1 MRRREFIAALVGA
14 AYPFSAGAQP
24 SGKVPPVVYVAH
36 GPEDDSDER
45 AREAA
50 FRTGFEKLGWMAGRN
65 VSIEYR
71 WGKIEWGKE
80 RPVASE
86 IVSTGPSVIVASSST
101 TMVEALRDATK
112 SIPVVFVNVTDPL
125 AIGLVNSMSRPEGNL
140 TGFADYQFSMG
151 GYWLAVLKEA
161 VPRVKRVLVIS
172 APGDFGQEGL
182 LRAAGAVAAAGV
194 GAKVVPAAV
203 LTAAELEKEIN
214 AFAREP
220 NGGIIALPG
229 DPSRAHRDVITA
241 LAARHR
247 LPAIYGDR
255 FAIAR
260 GGLMSYDADV
270 VDLHRRAAFYV
281 DRLLKGAKPSEL
293 PVQLPTRYDLAVNLK
308 AAKALGLAIPL
319 WFLATADEVIE

>member
-24 SGKVPPVVYVAH
+24 SGKVPLVVYVAH

-45 AREAA
+45 ARAAA

-101 TMVEALRDATK
+101 AMAEALRDATK

-151 GYWLAVLKEA
+151 GNWLLSS
-161 VPRVKRVLVIS
+161 KR
-172 APGDFGQEGL
+172 
-182 LRAAGAVAAAGV
+182 RC
-194 GAKVVPAAV
+194 
-203 LTAAELEKEIN
+203 
-214 AFAREP
+214 
-220 NGGIIALPG
+220 
-229 DPSRAHRDVITA
+229 
-241 LAARHR
+241 LA
-247 LPAIYGDR
+247 
-255 FAIAR
+255 
-260 GGLMSYDADV
+260 
-270 VDLHRRAAFYV
+270 
-281 DRLLKGAKPSEL
+281 
-293 PVQLPTRYDLAVNLK
+293 
-308 AAKALGLAIPL
+308 
-319 WFLATADEVIE
+319 

>member
-1 MRRREFIAALVGA
+1 MRRREFIAALAGA
-14 AYPFSAGAQP
+14 AYPFCVGAQQ
-24 SGKVPPVVYVAH
+24 SGKLPLVVYLAQ

-45 AREAA
+45 ARAAA
-50 FRTGFEKLGWMAGRN
+50 FRTGFERLGWMAGHN

-80 RPVASE
+80 RAVASE
-86 IVSTGPSVIVASSST
+86 IVSTGPSVILASGSIMT
-101 TMVEALRDATK
+101 EALRNATK
-112 SIPVVFVNVTDPL
+112 SVPVVFVNVTDPL
-125 AIGLVNSMSRPEGNL
+125 ALGLVNSMSRPEGNL

-151 GYWLAVLKEA
+151 GYWMAVLKEA
-161 VPRVKRVLVIS
+161 APRIKRVLVIS

-182 LRAAGAVAAAGV
+182 LRAATDVAGRVGV
-194 GAKVVPAAV
+194 KVVPAAV
-203 LTAAELEKEIN
+203 LTASELEKEIN

-220 NGGIIALPG
+220 NGSIIALPG
-229 DPSRAHRDVITA
+229 DPSRVHRDVITA

-260 GGLMSYDADV
+260 GGLMSYDADI

-281 DRLLKGAKPSEL
+281 DRLLKGVKPSEL
-293 PVQLPTRYDLAVNLK
+293 PVQLPTRYDLVISLK
-308 AAKALGLAIPL
+308 AAKGLGLTIPL

>member
-1 MRRREFIAALVGA
+1 MRRREFIAALAGATCPFSVGA
-14 AYPFSAGAQP
+14 QQ
-24 SGKVPPVVYVAH
+24 SGKIPLVVYLAQ
-36 GPEDDSDER
+36 GPEDDSELR
-45 AREAA
+45 ARAAA
-50 FRTGFEKLGWMAGRN
+50 FRTGFEKLGWIAGRN
-65 VSIEYR
+65 VAIEYR
-71 WGKIEWGKE
+71 WGKTEWGKE
-80 RPVASE
+80 RAVASE
-86 IVSTGPSVIVASSST
+86 IVSTGPSVILASGT
-101 TMVEALRDATK
+101 AMTEALRDVTK
-112 SIPVVFVNVTDPL
+112 SVPVVFVDVTDPL
-125 AIGLVNSMSRPEGNL
+125 AAGLVNSMSRPEGNL

-151 GYWLAVLKEA
+151 GYWMAVLKEA
-161 VPRVKRVLVIS
+161 APRIKRVLVIS

-182 LRAAGAVAAAGV
+182 LRAVSVVAAGV

-203 LTAAELEKEIN
+203 LSASELEKEIN

-229 DPSRAHRDVITA
+229 DPSRVQRDIIIT

-247 LPAIYGDR
+247 LPAIHGDR

-260 GGLMSYDADV
+260 GGLMSYDADI

-308 AAKALGLAIPL
+308 AAKALGLTIPL
-319 WFLATADEVIE
+319 WFLATADEVVE

>member
-14 AYPFSAGAQP
+14 TCPISVGAQQ
-24 SGKVPPVVYVAH
+24 SGKVPVVVYLAQ
-36 GPEDDSDER
+36 GPEDDSELR
-45 AREAA
+45 ARAAA
-50 FRTGFEKLGWMAGRN
+50 FRTGFEKLGWIAGRN

-80 RPVASE
+80 RAVASE
-86 IVSTGPSVIVASSST
+86 IVSTGPSVIVASGT
-101 TMVEALRDATK
+101 TMTEALRDATK
-112 SIPVVFVNVTDPL
+112 SVPIVFVDVTDPL
-125 AIGLVNSMSRPEGNL
+125 AAGLVNSMARPEGNL

-151 GYWLAVLKEA
+151 GYWMAVLKEA
-161 VPRVKRVLVIS
+161 APRVKRALVIS

-182 LRAAGAVAAAGV
+182 LRAVGVVAAGV

-203 LTAAELEKEIN
+203 LTASELEKEIN

-229 DPSRAHRDVITA
+229 DPSRVLRDVITT

-255 FAIAR
+255 LAIAR
-260 GGLMSYDADV
+260 GGMMSYDADI

-308 AAKALGLAIPL
+308 AAKALGLTIPL
-319 WFLATADEVIE
+319 WFLATADEVVE

>member
-14 AYPFSAGAQP
+14 TCPISVGAQQ
-24 SGKVPPVVYVAH
+24 SGKVPVVVYLAQ
-36 GPEDDSDER
+36 GPEDDSELR
-45 AREAA
+45 ARAAA
-50 FRTGFEKLGWMAGRN
+50 FRTGFEKLGWIAGRN

-71 WGKIEWGKE
+71 WGKTEWGKE
-80 RPVASE
+80 RAVASE
-86 IVSTGPSVIVASSST
+86 IVSTGPSVILASGT
-101 TMVEALRDATK
+101 AMTEAFRDATK
-112 SIPVVFVNVTDPL
+112 SVPIVFVDVTDPL
-125 AIGLVNSMSRPEGNL
+125 AAGLVNSMARPEGNL

-151 GYWLAVLKEA
+151 GYWMAVLKEA
-161 VPRVKRVLVIS
+161 APRVKRALVIS

-182 LRAAGAVAAAGV
+182 LRAVSVVAAGV

-203 LTAAELEKEIN
+203 LTASELEKEIN

-229 DPSRAHRDVITA
+229 DPSRVLRDVITT

-255 FAIAR
+255 LAIAR
-260 GGLMSYDADV
+260 GGLMSYDADI

-308 AAKALGLAIPL
+308 AAKALASPFRSG
-319 WFLATADEVIE
+319 FLQRPTKSSNDT

>member
-1 MRRREFIAALVGA
+1 MRRREFIAALAGA
-14 AYPFSAGAQP
+14 AYPFSVGAQQ
-24 SGKVPPVVYVAH
+24 SGKVPLVVCFAD
-36 GPEDDSDER
+36 GPEDDSEQR
-45 AREAA
+45 ARAAA
-50 FRTGFEKLGWMAGRN
+50 FRAGFEKLGWIAGRN
-65 VSIEYR
+65 VAIEYR

-80 RPVASE
+80 RAVASE
-86 IVSTGPSVIVASSST
+86 VVSTGPSVILASGSLMT
-101 TMVEALRDATK
+101 EALRGATK
-112 SIPVVFVNVTDPL
+112 SVPVVFVNVTDPL
-125 AIGLVNSMSRPEGNL
+125 ALGLVNSMSRPAGNL

-182 LRAAGAVAAAGV
+182 LRAASAVAAAGV

-229 DPSRAHRDVITA
+229 DPSRAHRDVITT

-281 DRLLKGAKPSEL
+281 DRLLKGVKPSEL

-308 AAKALGLAIPL
+308 AAKALGLTIPL
-319 WFLATADEVIE
+319 WFLATAAEVIE

>member
-1 MRRREFIAALVGA
+1 
-14 AYPFSAGAQP
+14 
-24 SGKVPPVVYVAH
+24 
-36 GPEDDSDER
+36 
-45 AREAA
+45 
-50 FRTGFEKLGWMAGRN
+50 
-65 VSIEYR
+65 
-71 WGKIEWGKE
+71 
-80 RPVASE
+80 
-86 IVSTGPSVIVASSST
+86 
-101 TMVEALRDATK
+101 
-112 SIPVVFVNVTDPL
+112 
-125 AIGLVNSMSRPEGNL
+125 
-140 TGFADYQFSMG
+140 
-151 GYWLAVLKEA
+151 

-229 DPSRAHRDVITA
+229 DPSRAHRDVIIA

-270 VDLHRRAAFYV
+270 VDLYRRAAFYV

>member
-14 AYPFSAGAQP
+14 TCSSSASAQQ
-24 SGKVPPVVYVAH
+24 SGKVPLVIYLAQ
-36 GPEDDSDER
+36 GPEDDSEER
-45 AREAA
+45 ARAAA
-50 FRTGFEKLGWMAGRN
+50 FRTGFEKLGWTAGRN
-65 VSIEYR
+65 VAIEYR

-80 RPVASE
+80 RAVASE
-86 IVSTGPSVIVASSST
+86 IVSTGPSVILASGAVMT
-101 TMVEALRDATK
+101 EALRDATK
-112 SIPVVFVNVTDPL
+112 SVPVVFVNVTDPL
-125 AIGLVNSMSRPEGNL
+125 ALGFVNSMSRPEGNL

-151 GYWLAVLKEA
+151 GYWMALLKDKEA
-161 VPRVKRVLVIS
+161 AARVKRVLVIS

-182 LRAAGAVAAAGV
+182 LRAAGVVAAGIK
-194 GAKVVPAAV
+194 AKMVPAAV
-203 LTAAELEKEIN
+203 LTASELEKEIN

-220 NGGIIALPG
+220 DGGIVALPG
-229 DPSRAHRDVITA
+229 DPSRAHRDLIIT

-255 FAIAR
+255 FAIPR
-260 GGLMSYDADV
+260 GGMMSYDADII
-270 VDLHRRAAFYV
+270 DLHRRAAFYV

-308 AAKALGLAIPL
+308 AAKALGVTIPL

>member
-14 AYPFSAGAQP
+14 TCPISVGAQQ
-24 SGKVPPVVYVAH
+24 SGKVPVVVYLAQ
-36 GPEDDSDER
+36 GPEDDSELR
-45 AREAA
+45 ARAAA
-50 FRTGFEKLGWMAGRN
+50 FRTGFEKLGWIAGRN

-71 WGKIEWGKE
+71 WGKTEWGKE
-80 RPVASE
+80 RAVASE
-86 IVSTGPSVIVASSST
+86 IVSTGPSVIVASGT
-101 TMVEALRDATK
+101 TMTEALRDATK
-112 SIPVVFVNVTDPL
+112 SVPIVFVDVTDPL
-125 AIGLVNSMSRPEGNL
+125 AAGLVNSQARPEGNL

-151 GYWLAVLKEA
+151 GYWMAVLKEA
-161 VPRVKRVLVIS
+161 APRVKRALVIS

-182 LRAAGAVAAAGV
+182 LRAVSVVAAGV

-203 LTAAELEKEIN
+203 LTASELEKEIN

-229 DPSRAHRDVITA
+229 DPSRVLRDVITT

-255 FAIAR
+255 LAIAR
-260 GGLMSYDADV
+260 GGMMSYDADI

-308 AAKALGLAIPL
+308 AAKALGLTIPL
-319 WFLATADEVIE
+319 WFLATADEVVE

>member
-14 AYPFSAGAQP
+14 TCPISVGAQQ
-24 SGKVPPVVYVAH
+24 SGKVPVVVYLAQ
-36 GPEDDSDER
+36 GPEDDSELR
-45 AREAA
+45 ARAAA
-50 FRTGFEKLGWMAGRN
+50 FRTGFEKLGWIAGRN

-71 WGKIEWGKE
+71 WGKTEWGKE
-80 RPVASE
+80 RAVASE
-86 IVSTGPSVIVASSST
+86 IVSTGPSVIVASGT
-101 TMVEALRDATK
+101 TMTEALRDATK
-112 SIPVVFVNVTDPL
+112 SVPIVFVDVTDPL
-125 AIGLVNSMSRPEGNL
+125 AAGLVNSMARPEGNL

-151 GYWLAVLKEA
+151 GYWMAVLKEA
-161 VPRVKRVLVIS
+161 APRVKRALVIS

-182 LRAAGAVAAAGV
+182 LRAVSVVAAGV
-194 GAKVVPAAV
+194 GAKVVPAAA
-203 LTAAELEKEIN
+203 LTASELEKEIN

-229 DPSRAHRDVITA
+229 DPSRVLRDVITT

-255 FAIAR
+255 LAIAR
-260 GGLMSYDADV
+260 GGMMSYDADI

-308 AAKALGLAIPL
+308 AAKALGLTIPL
-319 WFLATADEVIE
+319 WFLATADEVVE

>member
-14 AYPFSAGAQP
+14 SCPFSISAQQ
-24 SGKVPPVVYVAH
+24 SGKVPVVVYLAQ
-36 GPEDDSDER
+36 GPEDDSELR
-45 AREAA
+45 ARAAA
-50 FRTGFEKLGWMAGRN
+50 FRTGFEKLGWIAGRN

-80 RPVASE
+80 RAVASE
-86 IVSTGPSVIVASSST
+86 IVSTGPSVILASGSAMT
-101 TMVEALRDATK
+101 EALKDATK
-112 SIPVVFVNVTDPL
+112 SVPIVFVDVTDPL
-125 AIGLVNSMSRPEGNL
+125 AAGLVNSMARPEGNL

-151 GYWLAVLKEA
+151 GYWMAVLKEA
-161 VPRVKRVLVIS
+161 APRVKRALVIS

-182 LRAAGAVAAAGV
+182 LRAVSVVAAGV

-203 LTAAELEKEIN
+203 LTASELEKEIN

-229 DPSRAHRDVITA
+229 DPSRVLRDVITT

-260 GGLMSYDADV
+260 GGLMSYDADI

-308 AAKALGLAIPL
+308 AAKALALTIPL
-319 WFLATADEVIE
+319 WFLATADEVVE

>member
-14 AYPFSAGAQP
+14 AYPFSVSARQ
-24 SGKVPPVVYVAH
+24 SGKLPLVVYLAQ
-36 GPEDDSDER
+36 GPEDDSEQR
-45 AREAA
+45 ARAAA
-50 FRTGFEKLGWMAGRN
+50 FRTGFEKLGWLPGRN

-71 WGKIEWGKE
+71 WGNIEWGKE
-80 RPVASE
+80 RAVASE
-86 IVSTGPSVIVASSST
+86 IVSTGPSVILASGSAMT
-101 TMVEALRDATK
+101 EALRDATK
-112 SIPVVFVNVTDPL
+112 SVPVVFVNVTDPL
-125 AIGLVNSMSRPEGNL
+125 ATGLVNSMSRPEGNL

-161 VPRVKRVLVIS
+161 APRVKRVLVIS

-203 LTAAELEKEIN
+203 LTASELEKEIN

-229 DPSRAHRDVITA
+229 DPSRVHRDVITT

-247 LPAIYGDR
+247 LPAIYADR
-255 FAIAR
+255 FAISR
-260 GGLMSYDADV
+260 GGLMSYDADA

-281 DRLLKGAKPSEL
+281 DRLLKGVKPSEL
-293 PVQLPTRYDLAVNLK
+293 PVQLPTRYDLVVNLK
-308 AAKALGLAIPL
+308 AAKALGLTIPL
-319 WFLATADEVIE
+319 WFLTTADEVIE

>member
-14 AYPFSAGAQP
+14 TCPISVGAQQ
-24 SGKVPPVVYVAH
+24 SGKVPVVVYLAQ
-36 GPEDDSDER
+36 GPEDDSELR
-45 AREAA
+45 ARAAA
-50 FRTGFEKLGWMAGRN
+50 FRTGFEKLGWIAGRN

-71 WGKIEWGKE
+71 WGKTEWGKE
-80 RPVASE
+80 RAVASE
-86 IVSTGPSVIVASSST
+86 IVSTGPSVIVASGT
-101 TMVEALRDATK
+101 TMTEALRDATK
-112 SIPVVFVNVTDPL
+112 SVPIVFVDVTDPL
-125 AIGLVNSMSRPEGNL
+125 AAGLVNSQARPEGNL

-151 GYWLAVLKEA
+151 GYWMAVLKEA
-161 VPRVKRVLVIS
+161 APRVKRALVIS

-182 LRAAGAVAAAGV
+182 LRAVSVVAAGV

-203 LTAAELEKEIN
+203 LTASELEKEIN

-229 DPSRAHRDVITA
+229 DPSRVLRDVITT

-260 GGLMSYDADV
+260 GGLMSYDADI

-308 AAKALGLAIPL
+308 AAKALALTIPL
-319 WFLATADEVIE
+319 WFLATADEVVE

>member
-1 MRRREFIAALVGA
+1 MRRREFIAALAGATCPISVGA
-14 AYPFSAGAQP
+14 QQ
-24 SGKVPPVVYVAH
+24 SGKVPVVVYLAQ
-36 GPEDDSDER
+36 GPEDDSELR
-45 AREAA
+45 ARAAA
-50 FRTGFEKLGWMAGRN
+50 FRTGFEKLGWIAGRN

-80 RPVASE
+80 RAVASE
-86 IVSTGPSVIVASSST
+86 IVSTGPSVIVASGT
-101 TMVEALRDATK
+101 TMTEALRDATK
-112 SIPVVFVNVTDPL
+112 SVPIVFVDVTDPL
-125 AIGLVNSMSRPEGNL
+125 AAGLVNSMARPEGNL

-151 GYWLAVLKEA
+151 GYWMAVLKEA
-161 VPRVKRVLVIS
+161 APRVKRALVIS

-182 LRAAGAVAAAGV
+182 LRAVGVVAAGV

-203 LTAAELEKEIN
+203 LTASELEKEIN

-229 DPSRAHRDVITA
+229 DPSRVLRDVITT

-255 FAIAR
+255 LAIAR
-260 GGLMSYDADV
+260 GGMMSYDADI

-308 AAKALGLAIPL
+308 AAKALGLTIPL
-319 WFLATADEVIE
+319 WFLATADEVVE

>member
-14 AYPFSAGAQP
+14 TCPISVGAQQ
-24 SGKVPPVVYVAH
+24 SGNVPVVVYLAQ
-36 GPEDDSDER
+36 GPEDDSELR
-45 AREAA
+45 ARAAA
-50 FRTGFEKLGWMAGRN
+50 FRTGFEKLGWIAGRN

-80 RPVASE
+80 RAVASE
-86 IVSTGPSVIVASSST
+86 IVSTGPSVIVASGT
-101 TMVEALRDATK
+101 TMTEALRDATK
-112 SIPVVFVNVTDPL
+112 SVPIVFVDVTDPL
-125 AIGLVNSMSRPEGNL
+125 AAGLVNSQARPEGNL

-151 GYWLAVLKEA
+151 GYWMAVLKEA
-161 VPRVKRVLVIS
+161 APRVKRALVIS

-182 LRAAGAVAAAGV
+182 LRAVSVVAAGV

-203 LTAAELEKEIN
+203 LTASELEKEIN

-229 DPSRAHRDVITA
+229 DPSRVLRDVITT

-255 FAIAR
+255 LAIAR
-260 GGLMSYDADV
+260 GGMMSYDADI

-308 AAKALGLAIPL
+308 AAKALGLTIPL
-319 WFLATADEVIE
+319 WFLATADEVVE

>member
-14 AYPFSAGAQP
+14 TCPFSVSAQQ
-24 SGKVPPVVYVAH
+24 SGKVPLVVYLAQ
-36 GPEDDSDER
+36 GPEDDSELR
-45 AREAA
+45 ARAAA
-50 FRTGFEKLGWMAGRN
+50 FRTGFEKLGWIAGRN

-71 WGKIEWGKE
+71 WGKTEWGKE
-80 RPVASE
+80 RAVASE
-86 IVSTGPSVIVASSST
+86 IVSTGPSVILASGT
-101 TMVEALRDATK
+101 AMTEAFRDATK
-112 SIPVVFVNVTDPL
+112 SVPIVFVDVTDPL
-125 AIGLVNSMSRPEGNL
+125 AAGLVNSMARPEGNL

-151 GYWLAVLKEA
+151 GYWMAVLKEA
-161 VPRVKRVLVIS
+161 APRVKRALVIS

-182 LRAAGAVAAAGV
+182 LRAVSVVAAGV

-203 LTAAELEKEIN
+203 LTASELEKEIN

-229 DPSRAHRDVITA
+229 DPSRVLRDVITT

-255 FAIAR
+255 LAIAR
-260 GGLMSYDADV
+260 GGLMSYDADI

-308 AAKALGLAIPL
+308 AAKALALTIPL
-319 WFLATADEVIE
+319 WFLTTADEVVE

>member
-1 MRRREFIAALVGA
+1 MRRREFIGAVVGA
-14 AYPFSAGAQP
+14 TCPFPVNAQQ
-24 SGKVPPVVYVAH
+24 SGKLPLVVYLAQ
-36 GPEDDSDER
+36 GPEDDSELR
-45 AREAA
+45 ARAAA
-50 FRTGFEKLGWMAGRN
+50 FRTGFEKLGWIAGRN
-65 VSIEYR
+65 VSVEYR

-80 RPVASE
+80 RAVASE
-86 IVSTGPSVIVASSST
+86 IVSTGPSVIVVSGSAMT
-101 TMVEALRDATK
+101 EALRDATK
-112 SIPVVFVNVTDPL
+112 SVPIVFVDVTDPL
-125 AIGLVNSMSRPEGNL
+125 AAGLVNSMSRPEGNL

-151 GYWLAVLKEA
+151 GYWMAVLKEA
-161 VPRVKRVLVIS
+161 ASRVKRVLVIS

-182 LRAAGAVAAAGV
+182 LRAVSVVAAGA

-229 DPSRAHRDVITA
+229 DPSRVHRDVIIT

-260 GGLMSYDADV
+260 GGLMSYDADI

-281 DRLLKGAKPSEL
+281 DRLLKGVKPSEL

-308 AAKALGLAIPL
+308 AAKALALTIPL
-319 WFLATADEVIE
+319 WFLTTADEVVE

>member
-1 MRRREFIAALVGA
+1 MRRRQFIATLVGA
-14 AYPFSAGAQP
+14 AYPVSVGAQP
-24 SGKVPPVVYVAH
+24 SGKVPVVVFLAD
-36 GPEDDSDER
+36 GPEDDPEAR
-45 AREAA
+45 ARAAA
-50 FRTGFEKLGWMAGRN
+50 FHTGFEKLGWISGRN

-71 WGKIEWGKE
+71 WGKTEWGKE
-80 RPVASE
+80 WAVASE
-86 IVSTGPSVIVASSST
+86 IVTTGPSVIVASGSMMT
-101 TMVEALRDATK
+101 EALRAATK
-112 SIPVVFVNVTDPL
+112 SVPVVFVNVTDPL
-125 AIGLVNSMSRPEGNL
+125 ALGLVNSMSRPEGNL

-151 GYWLAVLKEA
+151 GYWMAVLKEA
-161 VPRVKRVLVIS
+161 APRIKRVLVIS

-182 LRAAGAVAAAGV
+182 LRAASDIAARVAA
-194 GAKVVPAAV
+194 KIVPAAV

-229 DPSRAHRDVITA
+229 DPSRAHRDVITT

-255 FAIAR
+255 LAIAR

-281 DRLLKGAKPSEL
+281 DRLLKGVKPSEL
-293 PVQLPTRYDLAVNLK
+293 PVQLPTRYDLVVNLK
-308 AAKALGLAIPL
+308 AAKALALTIPL
-319 WFLATADEVIE
+319 WFLTTADEVIE

>member
-14 AYPFSAGAQP
+14 TCPFSVSAQQ
-24 SGKVPPVVYVAH
+24 SGKAPVVVYLAQ
-36 GPEDDSDER
+36 GPEDDSELR
-45 AREAA
+45 ARAAA
-50 FRTGFEKLGWMAGRN
+50 FRTGFEKLGWIAGRN

-80 RPVASE
+80 RAVASE
-86 IVSTGPSVIVASSST
+86 IVSTGPSVIVASGT
-101 TMVEALRDATK
+101 TMTEALKDVTK
-112 SIPVVFVNVTDPL
+112 SVPIVFVDVTDPL
-125 AIGLVNSMSRPEGNL
+125 AAGLVNSMSRPEGNL

-151 GYWLAVLKEA
+151 GYWMAVLKEA
-161 VPRVKRVLVIS
+161 APRVKRALVIS

-182 LRAAGAVAAAGV
+182 LRAVSVVAAGV

-203 LTAAELEKEIN
+203 LTASELEKEIN

-229 DPSRAHRDVITA
+229 DPSRVLRDVITT

-255 FAIAR
+255 LAIAR
-260 GGLMSYDADV
+260 GGMMSYDADI

-308 AAKALGLAIPL
+308 AAKALGLTIPL
-319 WFLATADEVIE
+319 WFLATADEVVE

>member
-14 AYPFSAGAQP
+14 ACPFSVGAQQ
-24 SGKVPPVVYVAH
+24 SGKVPLVVYLAQ

-45 AREAA
+45 ARAAA
-50 FRTGFEKLGWMAGRN
+50 FRTGFERLGWMAGRN

-80 RPVASE
+80 RAVASE
-86 IVSTGPSVIVASSST
+86 IVSTAPSVILASGST
-101 TMVEALRDATK
+101 TMTEALRDATK
-112 SIPVVFVNVTDPL
+112 TVPVVFVNVTDPL
-125 AIGLVNSMSRPEGNL
+125 ALGLVNSLSRPEGNL

-151 GYWLAVLKEA
+151 GYWMAVLKEA
-161 VPRVKRVLVIS
+161 APRVKRVLVIS

-182 LRAAGAVAAAGV
+182 LRAATDIAGRV
-194 GAKVVPAAV
+194 GVKVVPAAV
-203 LTAAELEKEIN
+203 LTAPELEKEIN

-229 DPSRAHRDVITA
+229 DPSRVHRDVVIT

-247 LPAIYGDR
+247 LPAIYGER

-281 DRLLKGAKPSEL
+281 DRLLKGVKPSEL
-293 PVQLPTRYDLAVNLK
+293 PVQLPTRYDLVVNLK
-308 AAKALGLAIPL
+308 TAKALGLTIPL
-319 WFLATADEVIE
+319 WFLTTADEVIE

>member
-14 AYPFSAGAQP
+14 TCPISVGAQQ
-24 SGKVPPVVYVAH
+24 SGKVPVVVYLAQ
-36 GPEDDSDER
+36 GPEDDSELR
-45 AREAA
+45 ARAAA
-50 FRTGFEKLGWMAGRN
+50 FRTGFEKLGWIAGRN

-71 WGKIEWGKE
+71 WGKTEWGKE
-80 RPVASE
+80 RAVASE
-86 IVSTGPSVIVASSST
+86 IVSTGPSVIVASGT
-101 TMVEALRDATK
+101 TMTEALRDATK
-112 SIPVVFVNVTDPL
+112 SVPIVFVDVTDPL
-125 AIGLVNSMSRPEGNL
+125 AAGLVNSQARPEGNL

-151 GYWLAVLKEA
+151 GYWMAVLKEA
-161 VPRVKRVLVIS
+161 APRVRRALVIS

-182 LRAAGAVAAAGV
+182 LRAVSVVAAGV

-203 LTAAELEKEIN
+203 LTASELEKEIN

-229 DPSRAHRDVITA
+229 DPSRVLRDVITT

-255 FAIAR
+255 LAIAR
-260 GGLMSYDADV
+260 GGMMSYDADI

-308 AAKALGLAIPL
+308 AAKALGLTIPL
-319 WFLATADEVIE
+319 WFLATADEVVE